1 MTVTTRLAVDRLRSA
16 QRRRETY
23 VGPWLPEPLVA
34 DADGAPDDPERIAI
48 EAERLSLAL
57 LGALERLN
65 PVERA
70 VLILR
75 DAFDLD
81 YAEIADVVDRS
92 PANVRQIATRARAHA
107 GDQSRTRPVSA
118 EEQERLATAFMAA
131 ALAGDIEAIRAALA
145 ADAIL
150 YTDGG
155 GVVTAARKPIY
166 GADKIARFLI
176 GVQRKPEFVP
186 DIEYTLVRVNGD
198 FGVRMVSPTTG
209 FLGITAVQV
218 QDCRDRRR
226 PNLLEPGAVWLTVLD
241 GLSVPVVQAPM
252 AGGPSTPELA
262 AAVNRGGGLGFVAA
276 GYLTPDR
283 LREQLQRTAALTDR
297 PFGVNLFVGSGTP
310 GDAAAVAAYG
320 RRLTDVARRAGVTL
334 GEPRFDDDWFAEKT
348 ALLVDDSF
356 PGLSVVSFT
365 FGLPPADVGAGAAR
379 GRLRAVDD
387 RHVGRRGAGRGRR
400 RRRCADRPG
409 SRGRGTSWRVRR

>member
-1 MTVTTRLAVDRLRSA
+1 MKTTQHLDAFSACRPRLLGVAYGMLGELGEAEDIVQEAWLRWDAADRSAIRNPEAFLVTVTTRLAVDRLRSA

-107 GDQSRTRPVSA
+107 GDQSRARTVSA

-131 ALAGDIEAIRAALA
+131 ALAGDIDAIRAALA

-150 YTDGG
+150 YSDGG
-155 GVVTAARKPIY
+155 GVVLAARKLIY
-166 GADKIARFLI
+166 GADKIARFLV
-176 GVQRKPEFVP
+176 GVQRKPAFAP
-186 DIEYTLVRVNGD
+186 DIEYALVRVNGD
-198 FGVRMVSPTTG
+198 FGVRMGSPTAG
-209 FLGITAVQV
+209 FLGIVAVQV
-218 QDCRDRRR
+218 QDG
-226 PNLLEPGAVWLTVLD
+226 EIVAVRIF
-241 GLSVPVVQAPM
+241 SN
-252 AGGPSTPELA
+252 PE
-262 AAVNRGGGLGFVAA
+262 R
-276 GYLTPDR
+276 
-283 LREQLQRTAALTDR
+283 
-297 PFGVNLFVGSGTP
+297 FG
-310 GDAAAVAAYG
+310 
-320 RRLTDVARRAGVTL
+320 
-334 GEPRFDDDWFAEKT
+334 
-348 ALLVDDSF
+348 
-356 PGLSVVSFT
+356 
-365 FGLPPADVGAGAAR
+365 
-379 GRLRAVDD
+379 
-387 RHVGRRGAGRGRR
+387 
-400 RRRCADRPG
+400 
-409 SRGRGTSWRVRR
+409 